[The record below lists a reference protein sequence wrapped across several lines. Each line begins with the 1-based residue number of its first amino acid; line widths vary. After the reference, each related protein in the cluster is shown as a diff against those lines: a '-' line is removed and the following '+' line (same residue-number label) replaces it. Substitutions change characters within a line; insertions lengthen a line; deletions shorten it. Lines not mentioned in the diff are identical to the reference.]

1 MSDPFWVSKAILY
14 QIYSSPHSL
23 TPIAIMIPSRVLLAQ
38 AKNVKPKFQYPVEM
52 TPLFAAVG
60 IAICSATFF
69 TYRHFA
75 HDKELRLWK
84 NAELSELNK
93 VLDKAADEEK

>member
-1 MSDPFWVSKAILY
+1 MR
-14 QIYSSPHSL
+14 
-23 TPIAIMIPSRVLLAQ
+23 PSRILLSSI
-38 AKNVKPKFQYPVEM
+38 KSTKPKITYPVEM

-60 IAICSATFF
+60 VAIVSATFF

-84 NAELSELNK
+84 NANLSELDNVLNNAGKSENK
-93 VLDKAADEEK
+93 EEEK